1 MSEKVER
8 ALEIIRSFSEAEFH
22 SFMEMLY
29 ISESSQSSVS
39 FNDLIGKNRF
49 KNGIIALVS
58 GTGKTSTDKVKAVF
72 DNRIAETSVLV
83 TDKEGSYRRFAREN
97 NIELIQIKAEQRTFK
112 GIYHIQHINAFHS
125 RLKSFMRPFQGVST
139 KHLNNY
145 LVWYAWMQMNRELSE
160 ESLER
165 NILNSSTSHNF
176 RLLTSEIS
184 KKPVLPMAA

>member
-1 MSEKVER
+1 MMMGLNVRKSASKCGISNAATFYWR
-8 ALEIIRSFSEAEFH
+8 HKILGALQNITEI
-22 SFMEMLY
+22 
-29 ISESSQSSVS
+29 
-39 FNDLIGKNRF
+39 K
-49 KNGIIALVS
+49 
-58 GTGKTSTDKVKAVF
+58 
-72 DNRIAETSVLV
+72 
-83 TDKEGSYRRFAREN
+83 
-97 NIELIQIKAEQRTFK
+97 QRTFK

-160 ESLER
+160 KSLER